1 MRVMIID
8 DEYSYSEKIHKS
20 LFNELCKDFDNVI
33 YDLYH
38 HPKDIDYNVEYDLA
52 FIDIDLP
59 DKNGIMIA
67 EEMKARYLKTK
78 LVFVSSHTSLV
89 HNTLIVNPFYFVR
102 KSYYDEDV
110 SVLYRL
116 IKERITKEERIELKF
131 NNEVKTVFIK
141 DIIYIEAISHKLKVY
156 TKKQMIYDNRTL
168 TQMLEELK
176 KHHFARIHR
185 SYIINIDY
193 MTKMKGDLIE
203 LNGNIELNIGR
214 FYKEEFMKAYEEVL
228 LG

>member
-102 KSYYDEDV
+102 KSFYDEDIN
-110 SVLYRL
+110 VLLKL
-116 IKERITKEERIELKF
+116 ISNKSNSTKIIELQYDDEQTF
-131 NNEVKTVFIK
+131 VFIK
-141 DIIYIEAISHKLKVY
+141 DIIYIESESHKLKVW
-156 TKKQMIYDNRTL
+156 TKERVYYDNRTL
-168 TQMLEELK
+168 VNILNELCIYG
-176 KHHFARIHR
+176 FVRIHR
-185 SYIINIDY
+185 SYVINLEY
-193 MTKMKGDLIE
+193 MTKIKGENVEMNHL
-203 LNGNIELNIGR
+203 LWLKIGR
-214 FYKEEFMKAYEEVL
+214 FYKDEFMKAYREML
-228 LG
+228 LK